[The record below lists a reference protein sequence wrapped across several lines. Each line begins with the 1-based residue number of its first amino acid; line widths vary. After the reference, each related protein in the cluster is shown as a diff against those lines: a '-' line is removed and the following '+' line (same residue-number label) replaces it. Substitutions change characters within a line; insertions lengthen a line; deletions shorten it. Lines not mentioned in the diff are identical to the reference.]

1 MLCVCVQFRSLC
13 AFPLR
18 QAKTGIVMNVIGI
31 LCITL
36 AINSWG
42 KAMFD
47 LDSFPL
53 WANVTAV

>member
-1 MLCVCVQFRSLC
+1 MLRYCFKITAAL
-13 AFPLR
+13 LLL
-18 QAKTGIVMNVIGI
+18 QASTGIVMNIIGI

-47 LDSFPL
+47 LDSFPT
-53 WANVTAV
+53 WANVTEV